1 MDEAAFAAQQ
11 AAYYFKYQNAPLRN
25 AAQWPDPTKLQI
37 AKLPAPEGGVGG
49 TVFWD
54 TGAVLFKNGGNKEK
68 AVEFF
73 TALATDERIWSNSV
87 TGNPD
92 EGIFPAGQVPVLQSQ
107 WAQWEATPPD
117 WLVANPWAKSIYD
130 SLETAS
136 AIAPCVLA
144 IKQFDTARPEW
155 HKYLSGDVAD
165 AKTAATAAMD
175 AVRAVFKAETGQDA
189 Q

>member
-1 MDEAAFAAQQ
+1 M
-11 AAYYFKYQNAPLRN
+11 
-25 AAQWPDPTKLQI
+25 
-37 AKLPAPEGGVGG
+37 
-49 TVFWD
+49 
-54 TGAVLFKNGGNKEK
+54 
-68 AVEFF
+68 
-73 TALATDERIWSNSV
+73 
-87 TGNPD
+87 
-92 EGIFPAGQVPVLQSQ
+92 LQSQ

-130 SLETAS
+130 SLANAS

-155 HKYLSGDVAD
+155 HKYLSGEVAD

-175 AVRAVFKAETGQDA
+175 AVRAVFEAETGQAA